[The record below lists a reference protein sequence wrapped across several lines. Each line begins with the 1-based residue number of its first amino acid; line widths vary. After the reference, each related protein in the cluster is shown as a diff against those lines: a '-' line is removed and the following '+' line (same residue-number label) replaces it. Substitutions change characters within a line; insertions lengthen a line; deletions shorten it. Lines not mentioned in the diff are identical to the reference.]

1 MEVSY
6 EFLFLLFVLMLGILA
21 LIAFIINV
29 WIPYQRERKYIK
41 MEMKRSDGEE
51 YYYWKRQLKR
61 LYISHI
67 PIVGRFIR

>member
-6 EFLFLLFVLMLGILA
+6 EVLFLLFVLMFGVLA
-21 LIAFIINV
+21 LVAFIINV
-29 WIPYQRERKYIK
+29 WIPYQKEQKYIK

-61 LYISHI
+61 LRMSRI
-67 PIVGRFIR
+67 PIIGKFFR